1 MIIMAIVLSNSSSQF
16 NLNCTSFTEEQ
27 LKHCNLTRS
36 VTAAVCA
43 VLLLST
49 CILLICHKAFSSMF
63 QRLYFCLVIVTFLV
77 ELFISLS
84 AERQFQYKGQND
96 VCVFLGFTT
105 QWLSV
110 IQMFYT
116 FEIIAYL
123 ICLVIYSIQKK
134 RFQVMKFCRT
144 FTEVLLNLMPIVLAF
159 IFSWEPYISGNRY
172 GLAGPFCWIRTE
184 DENCHHVGTRDQMIY
199 YGLYEILGFTGIIA
213 QIVFAVVYCRLASS
227 LKEARY
233 LLRQTLIVMVFQ
245 FAYTLSITYQLSV
258 RLYTGLSKVQS
269 HYSLWLAFSVISPI
283 RQLLFPLGCFLCFYP
298 VKDMLLKYFRKVQ
311 RCCCNHSNQQS
322 SSYGEVENPYFTGHA
337 TTPESTRISQPSS
350 TFFVVPHPNES
361 TGELESSHLVSKT

>member
-1 MIIMAIVLSNSSSQF
+1 MANIVIASSQF
-16 NLNCTSFTEEQ
+16 NLNCTNFTEEQ
-27 LKHCNLTRS
+27 LKCSNLIRS

-43 VLLLST
+43 LLFLSIS
-49 CILLICHKAFSSMF
+49 ILLICHKAFSSTF
-63 QRLYFCLVIVTFLV
+63 QRVYFYLLIVTFLV
-77 ELFISLS
+77 EVFISLS
-84 AERQFQYKGQND
+84 AEHQFQYKGQND

-123 ICLVIYSIQKK
+123 FCLVIFSIHKN
-134 RFQVMKFCRT
+134 RFQVSKLCQGL
-144 FTEVLLNLMPIVLAF
+144 TEALLTLMPVLLAF

-184 DENCHHVGTRDQMIY
+184 DEECHHVGTRDQMIY

-213 QIVFAVVYCRLASS
+213 HIVFAIVYCRLASS

-245 FAYTLSITYQLSV
+245 FAYTLSITYQLGV
-258 RLYTGLSKVQS
+258 RLYTGLSKVQN

-283 RQLLFPLGCFLCFYP
+283 RQLLFPFGCFLCFYP
-298 VKDMLLKYFRKVQ
+298 VKDMLLEHFRKVQ
-311 RCCCNHSNQQS
+311 RCCCCCCKQESNYS
-322 SSYGEVENPYFTGHA
+322 EIENPYFTGHA
-337 TTPESTRISQPSS
+337 TTPESTRISQPSD
-350 TFFVVPHPNES
+350 TFFIVPHPNDS
-361 TGELESSHLVSKT
+361 ASELESSHLVSKNDT